1 MKLRVKYIWKV
12 KVNMVCPKCHRQVRD
27 NARYC
32 HRCGAQLPPPPRE
45 RAVNDIYLVA
55 KAAGITIILNL
66 FLVSF
71 LAATGD
77 PFLLLFGSLLGPFMG
92 GILFGLAFLLFLEF
106 LGNRFHS
113 FNKDWTLIMAWKRAW
128 ENRRYLRGIFL
139 SFALGWWWF
148 SIVGFLIFGFT
159 WGFAFILLG
168 ALILAPIFGLANW
181 VLGWI
186 YAFLTAILNRFFV
199 LIPYIPTEEDRQRA
213 EQFLRNAYN
222 SLQQRMKR
230 RS

>member
-1 MKLRVKYIWKV
+1 
-12 KVNMVCPKCHRQVRD
+12 MVCPKCRQQVRD

-32 HRCGAQLPPPPRE
+32 HRCGAQLPPQPHE

-71 LAATGD
+71 LAAAGD
-77 PFLLLFGSLLGPFMG
+77 PFLLLFGQILGPFAG

-106 LGNRFHS
+106 LGNHFQP
-113 FNKDWTLIMAWKRAW
+113 FNRDWTLIMTWKRAW
-128 ENRRYLRGIFL
+128 ENRRYLFGIFL

-148 SIVGFLIFGFT
+148 SIVGFLIFCFT

-181 VLGWI
+181 VLGWV
-186 YAFLTAILNRFFV
+186 YSFLTAILNRFFIF
-199 LIPYIPTEEDRQRA
+199 IPYIPSEEDRQRA

-222 SLQQRMKR
+222 SLQQRIKR
-230 RS
+230 R

>member
-1 MKLRVKYIWKV
+1 MKLRVKYSWRV
-12 KVNMVCPKCHRQVRD
+12 KVDMVCPKCRQQVRD

-32 HRCGAQLPPPPRE
+32 HRCGARLPLQPHE

-55 KAAGITIILNL
+55 KAAGITILLNF

-71 LAATGD
+71 LAAVGD
-77 PFLLLFGSLLGPFMG
+77 PFLLFFGQILGPFIG

-106 LGNRFHS
+106 LGNRFHP

-128 ENRRYLRGIFL
+128 ESRRYLLGIFL

-148 SIVGFLIFGFT
+148 SIIGFLIFGFT

-168 ALILAPIFGLANW
+168 ALILAPIFGLVNW
-181 VLGWI
+181 VLGWV

-199 LIPYIPTEEDRQRA
+199 FIPYIPSEEDRQRA
-213 EQFLRNAYN
+213 EQFLKNAYN
-222 SLQQRMKR
+222 SLQQRIKQR
-230 RS
+230 

>member
-1 MKLRVKYIWKV
+1 L
-12 KVNMVCPKCHRQVRD
+12 VCPKCYQHIRD
-27 NARYC
+27 DAKYC
-32 HRCGAQLPPPPRE
+32 HRCGTRLPPSPRE

-106 LGNRFHS
+106 LGNYYHS
-113 FNKDWTLIMAWKRAW
+113 FNKDWTLIISWKRAW
-128 ENRRYLRGIFL
+128 KERRFLRWVFL

-148 SIVGFLIFGFT
+148 SVVGFLIFGLT

-168 ALILAPIFGLANW
+168 ALILAPFVGLANW

-186 YAFLTAILNRFFV
+186 YAFLTAILNRFLV
-199 LIPYIPTEEDRQRA
+199 LIPYFPSEEDRRKA
-213 EQFLRNAYN
+213 EQFIRNAYD

-230 RS
+230 R